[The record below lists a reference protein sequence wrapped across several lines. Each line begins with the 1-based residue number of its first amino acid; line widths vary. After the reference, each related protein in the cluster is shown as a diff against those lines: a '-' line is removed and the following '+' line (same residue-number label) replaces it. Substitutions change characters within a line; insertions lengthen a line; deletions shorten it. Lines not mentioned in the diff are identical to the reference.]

1 MGYRLAAA
9 LVLLAHLAFIVF
21 VVAGALLAWR
31 RRWILAIHF
40 PAAAW
45 GFWVEAS
52 GGGCPLTSTEN
63 YLRMRGGL
71 AGYDE
76 GFIEHYLLS
85 VVYPAG
91 LTRDMEYVLAAAVV
105 LVNGLLYAIV
115 LRRRGASG
123 HAAGRAHTGI
133 SEVPPAEEP

>member
-1 MGYRLAAA
+1 MGYRLAAS

-21 VVAGALLAWR
+21 VIAGALLAWR
-31 RRWILAIHF
+31 RRWVLAIHF

-76 GFIEHYLLS
+76 GFIEHYLLGT
-85 VVYPAG
+85 VYPAG
-91 LTRDMEYVLAAAVV
+91 LTRDMEYSLAAAV
-105 LVNGLLYAIV
+105 LVVNVLLYAIV
-115 LRRRGASG
+115 LRRRGVGAAS
-123 HAAGRAHTGI
+123 AHTGM
-133 SEVPPAEEP
+133 SDVPPAEEP

>member
-1 MGYRLAAA
+1 MEYRLAAA

-21 VVAGALLAWR
+21 VIAGALLAWH

-52 GGGCPLTSTEN
+52 GGACPLTSAEN

-76 GFIEHYLLS
+76 GFIEHYLLNI
-85 VVYPAG
+85 VYPAG
-91 LTRDMEYVLAAAVV
+91 LTRGMEYRLAAAVV
-105 LVNGLLYAIV
+105 VVNAVLYVLV
-115 LRRRGASG
+115 LRRPRASG
-123 HAAGRAHTGI
+123 
-133 SEVPPAEEP
+133 